1 MPNNVEEAYF
11 NFKKAYLKLEDF
23 IQNDD
28 KSEMSRAAIIHAFE
42 CTFELWW
49 KMLQRH
55 LEKIGTLEEYGPN
68 AVIKKAFQYGVIEKG
83 QEWMDMLRDRNLT
96 SHTYNE
102 STAEDIYSRII
113 TEHIDLLKEFVN
125 KFDEYYG

>member
-1 MPNNVEEAYF
+1 
-11 NFKKAYLKLEDF
+11 
-23 IQNDD
+23 
-28 KSEMSRAAIIHAFE
+28 
-42 CTFELWW
+42 
-49 KMLQRH
+49 
-55 LEKIGTLEEYGPN
+55 
-68 AVIKKAFQYGVIEKG
+68 
-83 QEWMDMLRDRNLT
+83 MDMLRDRNLT